1 MTISF
6 DYNDDH
12 KLIRES
18 VREWARKEAYE
29 KIIEMDKKQKHDRQL
44 IDQMGELGFLGVSI
58 PEEYGGGG
66 FDYIST
72 GIVSEELEYVDTSL
86 RVAIS
91 VHNGLN
97 SMGILQWGNEE
108 QKQKYLKPQAEG
120 KKIATYGLTE
130 PNAGSD
136 VVGLETK
143 AKEDGDYY
151 IINGSKMWI
160 SLADVAD
167 HFITFAKTD
176 SDKGHRG
183 ITAFLLEREFK
194 GLSSGS
200 IKDKLGVRAGN
211 TGFLNYDDVVVPK
224 ENILG
229 ELGEGFKIA
238 MSCLDNGRFT
248 VAAGALGLAK
258 AARDASVKYAN
269 ERKSFG
275 KKIGEH
281 QLVQQH
287 IAKMELGIETA
298 EMLILKSGWMKNEGI
313 RNTKETALAKWHAT
327 NVAWDAADAAVQ
339 IHGGNGFSAEFP
351 VERMLRNSRGA
362 RIYEGTD
369 EIQQIMQGQYAL
381 GYRVDK
387 PLRMKMPSYKN

>member
-1 MTISF
+1 M
-6 DYNDDH
+6 
-12 KLIRES
+12 
-18 VREWARKEAYE
+18 
-29 KIIEMDKKQKHDRQL
+29 
-44 IDQMGELGFLGVSI
+44 
-58 PEEYGGGG
+58 
-66 FDYIST
+66 
-72 GIVSEELEYVDTSL
+72 
-86 RVAIS
+86 
-91 VHNGLN
+91 
-97 SMGILQWGNEE
+97 
-108 QKQKYLKPQAEG
+108 
-120 KKIATYGLTE
+120 
-130 PNAGSD
+130 
-136 VVGLETK
+136 
-143 AKEDGDYY
+143 
-151 IINGSKMWI
+151 
-160 SLADVAD
+160 
-167 HFITFAKTD
+167 
-176 SDKGHRG
+176 
-183 ITAFLLEREFK
+183 LEREFK

>member
-6 DYNDDH
+6 DFNDDH

-160 SLADVAD
+160 
-167 HFITFAKTD
+167 
-176 SDKGHRG
+176 
-183 ITAFLLEREFK
+183 
-194 GLSSGS
+194 
-200 IKDKLGVRAGN
+200 
-211 TGFLNYDDVVVPK
+211 
-224 ENILG
+224 
-229 ELGEGFKIA
+229 
-238 MSCLDNGRFT
+238 
-248 VAAGALGLAK
+248 
-258 AARDASVKYAN
+258 
-269 ERKSFG
+269 
-275 KKIGEH
+275 
-281 QLVQQH
+281 
-287 IAKMELGIETA
+287 
-298 EMLILKSGWMKNEGI
+298 
-313 RNTKETALAKWHAT
+313 
-327 NVAWDAADAAVQ
+327 
-339 IHGGNGFSAEFP
+339 
-351 VERMLRNSRGA
+351 
-362 RIYEGTD
+362 
-369 EIQQIMQGQYAL
+369 
-381 GYRVDK
+381 
-387 PLRMKMPSYKN
+387 

>member
-1 MTISF
+1 MEFNLNEDQLAFQDSARRFASVCLAPNAADWDRNAHFPI
-6 DYNDDH
+6 D
-12 KLIRES
+12 IMREAAAIGFGGIYVAADVGGS
-18 VREWARKEAYE
+18 DLKRIDAAIIFEA
-29 KIIEMDKKQKHDRQL
+29 L
-44 IDQMGELGFLGVSI
+44 
-58 PEEYGGGG
+58 
-66 FDYIST
+66 
-72 GIVSEELEYVDTSL
+72 
-86 RVAIS
+86 
-91 VHNGLN
+91 
-97 SMGILQWGNEE
+97 
-108 QKQKYLKPQAEG
+108 AEG
-120 KKIATYGLTE
+120 CTSTAAFLSIHNMAAWMIDCFGSVEQRQRWLPDLTTMTKIASYCLTE
-130 PNAGSD
+130 PGSGSD
-136 VVGLETK
+136 AAALKTK
-143 AKEDGDYY
+143 AILKGDHYILNGGKAFISGAGTSDLYITMVRTGDEGPKGVTCLAIPKDTPGISFGKTERKMGWNSQPTAQVIFED
-151 IINGSKMWI
+151 
-160 SLADVAD
+160 A
-167 HFITFAKTD
+167 
-176 SDKGHRG
+176 R
-183 ITAFLLEREFK
+183 
-194 GLSSGS
+194 
-200 IKDKLGVRAGN
+200 
-211 TGFLNYDDVVVPK
+211 VPV
-224 ENILG
+224 ENRIG
-229 ELGEGFKIA
+229 AEGEGFKIA

-287 IAKMELGIETA
+287 IAKMELGIETS
-298 EMLILKSGWMKNEGI
+298 EMLILKSGWMKNEGL